1 MSPVTNFSASL
12 WVRALQETRISQ
24 DVAVY
29 SLLLQ
34 SLFLRSGFHC
44 FFFSLLILGEFLR
57 SFQRMACRESMFSSP
72 PEFPLPSGTVAHQ
85 LQSYSS
91 GN

>member
-29 SLLLQ
+29 ILLLQ

-44 FFFSLLILGEFLR
+44 FFFPCLFWENFCNLFKEWLAVKACSRVLRNFL
-57 SFQRMACRESMFSSP
+57 FHPGQ
-72 PEFPLPSGTVAHQ
+72 
-85 LQSYSS
+85 
-91 GN
+91 

>member
-29 SLLLQ
+29 ILLLQ

-44 FFFSLLILGEFLR
+44 FFSLLILGEFLQ

-85 LQSYSS
+85 LQSCSS